1 MGLKTKVGPGNR
13 ASINSATEAI
23 PRNTKG
29 NGKRGGGSPAAASSA
44 TRGGDAND
52 AEGGGCALCKKYS
65 TNSQHAWKTHSTK
78 DCKRYNK
85 DGTTKPF
92 EFGNSRNSVPYDG
105 KRVHLLTLKRKQS
118 LSIKKSKI

>member
-1 MGLKTKVGPGNR
+1 MLNDLTSRMGLKTKVGPGNR

-65 TNSQHAWKTHSTK
+65 TNFPNNAWKHTPHT
-78 DCKRYNK
+78 
-85 DGTTKPF
+85 GLQ
-92 EFGNSRNSVPYDG
+92 EV
-105 KRVHLLTLKRKQS
+105 Q
-118 LSIKKSKI
+118 